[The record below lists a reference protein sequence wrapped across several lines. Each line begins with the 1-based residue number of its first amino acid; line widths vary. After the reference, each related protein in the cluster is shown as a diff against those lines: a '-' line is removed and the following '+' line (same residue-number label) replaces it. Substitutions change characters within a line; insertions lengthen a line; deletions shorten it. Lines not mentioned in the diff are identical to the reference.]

1 MRFSKTSARYALE
14 YAAFRVAAAFFGLLP
29 LDAASAVAGK
39 IFRVIGRFSHKRNAR
54 AMANLAAAF
63 PEWPQERV
71 RATAADMWENLGRV
85 FGESFRLDRLARGD
99 RFTFGTPET
108 LDVIRSEIAA
118 GRGSIICSSHSGNWE
133 VGAMA
138 VGHALP
144 KLNVAGIYRHINN
157 PHVDAYVAAMRKRF
171 YPGGLFVKSPSA
183 PRYLMRHAKTG
194 GALAI
199 LADLREFRG
208 PSAMFFG
215 RPAPCSPFPAVA
227 ALSLGAKLYYG
238 HVTRRGGAR
247 FLIDIVEIP
256 VVKSDDRDADV
267 QAVTQALQS
276 EIEKRVRENPEQW
289 LWSHRRWG

>member
-71 RATAADMWENLGRV
+71 RAAAADMWENLGRV
-85 FGESFRLDRLARGD
+85 FGESFHLDRLARGD
-99 RFTFGTPET
+99 RFSFGTPEIFE
-108 LDVIRSEIAA
+108 VIRNEIAA

-144 KLNVAGIYRHINN
+144 ELKIAGIYRHMNN
-157 PHVDAYVAAMRKRF
+157 PHVDAYVAAMRKRS
-171 YPGGLFVKSPSA
+171 YTGGLFVKSPSA

-256 VVKSDDRDADV
+256 VVKSDDREADV
-267 QAVTQALQS
+267 QALTQALQS